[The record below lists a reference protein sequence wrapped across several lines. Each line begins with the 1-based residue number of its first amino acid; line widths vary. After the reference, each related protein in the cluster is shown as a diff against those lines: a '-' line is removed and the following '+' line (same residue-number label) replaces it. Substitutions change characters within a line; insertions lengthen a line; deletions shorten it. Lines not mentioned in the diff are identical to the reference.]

1 MGKLTGK
8 TALITGASK
17 GIGEG
22 IARVFAKH
30 GANLVLAARGSETQ
44 ALAQSLC
51 ESGAKA
57 IAVKMDVSDMASVQ
71 VGYKAAVQ
79 AFGGVDILV
88 SNAGICRLGDF
99 LTQSDADRDAHLDIN
114 VKGAWNTCKA
124 VLPGMVARKWGRVVI
139 MSSVTGDMVA
149 DPGEAAYA
157 MSKAALVGLTKAL
170 AREFAPYVNV
180 NAICPGY
187 VLTPMVQ
194 GMARQSCPENPQ
206 SVVDGIAASI
216 PLGGPHGGGRAG
228 GFSCQRRVKLPH
240 RRPVCHRR
248 RFHAAGDEHHGRMTR
263 VFRAAPACKPGRSF
277 LKTV

>member
-1 MGKLTGK
+1 MGKLSGK

-22 IARVFAKH
+22 IARTFVKH
-30 GANLVLAARGSETQ
+30 GAAVALCARGREVEELAAQLRAEGS
-44 ALAQSLC
+44 
-51 ESGAKA
+51 KA
-57 IAVKMDVSDMASVQ
+57 IAVRMDVSDMDSVRA
-71 VGYKAAVQ
+71 GYDQAVQ
-79 AFGGVDILV
+79 ELGQVDILV

-124 VLPGMVARKWGRVVI
+124 VLPGMIERKWGRIVI

-170 AREFAPYVNV
+170 AREFAPHVNV

-187 VLTPMVQ
+187 VLTPMVR
-194 GMARQSCPENPQ
+194 GMADQSCPENPQ
-206 SVVDGIAASI
+206 SVIDGIAAAI
-216 PLGGPHGGGRAG
+216 PLGRLADPREVGELAAFLSSDEASYLTGAQFVIDGG
-228 GFSCQRRVKLPH
+228 STLPETSTMG
-240 RRPVCHRR
+240 V
-248 RFHAAGDEHHGRMTR
+248 
-263 VFRAAPACKPGRSF
+263 
-277 LKTV
+277 

>member
-1 MGKLTGK
+1 M
-8 TALITGASK
+8 
-17 GIGEG
+17 
-22 IARVFAKH
+22 
-30 GANLVLAARGSETQ
+30 LAARGSETQ

-71 VGYKAAVQ
+71 AGYEAAVQ

-194 GMARQSCPENPQ
+194 GMARQSCPGEPAERGGRHCRLH
-206 SVVDGIAASI
+206 SPG
-216 PLGGPHGGGRAG
+216 PPGGPHGGGRAG

-248 RFHAAGDEHHGRMTR
+248 RLHAAGDEHHGRMTLKR
-263 VFRAAPACKPGRSF
+263 MRIQGRPG
-277 LKTV
+277 L

>member
-1 MGKLTGK
+1 MAKLTGK
-8 TALITGASK
+8 TALITGPSK

-30 GANLVLAARGSETQ
+30 GANLVLAARGEETEQ
-44 ALAQSLC
+44 LAAALRA
-51 ESGAKA
+51 EGANA
-57 IAVKMDVSDMASVQ
+57 IAVRMDVADMDSVQ
-71 VGYKAAVQ
+71 AGVKAGCE
-79 AFGGVDILV
+79 AFGQIDILV
-88 SNAGICRLGDF
+88 SNAGVCRLGGF
-99 LTQSDADRDAHLDIN
+99 LEQSDADRDLHLDIN

-124 VLPGMVARKWGRVVI
+124 VLPGMVERKEGKIVI

-206 SVVDGIAASI
+206 SVVDGIAAAI
-216 PLGGPHGGGRAG
+216 PLGRLADPMEVGELAAFLASDEASYLTGAQFVIDGGSTQPETSTMG
-228 GFSCQRRVKLPH
+228 
-240 RRPVCHRR
+240 
-248 RFHAAGDEHHGRMTR
+248 T
-263 VFRAAPACKPGRSF
+263 
-277 LKTV
+277 

>member
-1 MGKLTGK
+1 MGKLSGK

-22 IARVFAKH
+22 IARTFVKH
-30 GANLVLAARGSETQ
+30 GANVVLAARGQ
-44 ALAQSLC
+44 AVEDLAAQLRA
-51 ESGAKA
+51 EGAQA
-57 IAVKMDVSDMASVQ
+57 MAVRMDVADMDSVRA
-71 VGYKAAVQ
+71 GYAAGVK
-79 AFGGVDILV
+79 AFGAIDILV

-124 VLPGMVARKWGRVVI
+124 VLPAMVERKWGKIVI

-194 GMARQSCPENPQ
+194 GMAVQSCPDNPQ
-206 SVVDGIAASI
+206 SVVDGIASAI
-216 PLGGPHGGGRAG
+216 PLGRLADPKEVGELAAFLASDEASYLTGAQFVIDGG
-228 GFSCQRRVKLPH
+228 STLPETSTMG
-240 RRPVCHRR
+240 V
-248 RFHAAGDEHHGRMTR
+248 
-263 VFRAAPACKPGRSF
+263 
-277 LKTV
+277 

>member
-22 IARVFAKH
+22 IARTFLKH
-30 GANLVLAARGSETQ
+30 GAKVILAARGAAVEE
-44 ALAQSLC
+44 LAAQLG
-51 ESGAKA
+51 ENAM
-57 IAVKMDVSDMASVQ
+57 AVRMDVSDPASV
-71 VGYKAAVQ
+71 KAGVEAAQ
-79 AFGGVDILV
+79 AAFGPIDILV
-88 SNAGICRLGDF
+88 SNAGICKLGDF
-99 LTQSDADRDAHLDIN
+99 LTQSDEERDAHLDIN

-124 VLPGMVARKWGRVVI
+124 VIPGMLERKWGKIVI

-194 GMARQSCPENPQ
+194 GMAVQSCPDNPQ
-206 SVVDGIAASI
+206 SVVDGIASAI
-216 PLGGPHGGGRAG
+216 PLGRLADPKEVGELAAFLASDEASYLTGAQFVIDGG
-228 GFSCQRRVKLPH
+228 STLPETSTMG
-240 RRPVCHRR
+240 V
-248 RFHAAGDEHHGRMTR
+248 
-263 VFRAAPACKPGRSF
+263 
-277 LKTV
+277 

>member
-1 MGKLTGK
+1 MGKLDGK

-22 IARVFAKH
+22 IARTFVKH
-30 GANLVLAARGSETQ
+30 GARVVLAARGQGVEDMAAQLRAEGAQ
-44 ALAQSLC
+44 AV
-51 ESGAKA
+51 
-57 IAVKMDVSDMASVQ
+57 AVRMDVSDMDSVRA
-71 VGYKAAVQ
+71 GYEAGVKE
-79 AFGGVDILV
+79 FGQIDILV

-99 LTQSDADRDAHLDIN
+99 LTQSDEDRDAHLDIN

-124 VLPGMVARKWGRVVI
+124 VLPGMVERKWGKIVI

-187 VLTPMVQ
+187 VLTPMVR
-194 GMARQSCPENPQ
+194 GMADQSCPENPQ
-206 SVVDGIAASI
+206 SVIDGIAASI
-216 PLGGPHGGGRAG
+216 PLGRLADPREVGELAAFLSSDEASYLTGAQFVIDGG
-228 GFSCQRRVKLPH
+228 STLPETSTMG
-240 RRPVCHRR
+240 V
-248 RFHAAGDEHHGRMTR
+248 
-263 VFRAAPACKPGRSF
+263 
-277 LKTV
+277 